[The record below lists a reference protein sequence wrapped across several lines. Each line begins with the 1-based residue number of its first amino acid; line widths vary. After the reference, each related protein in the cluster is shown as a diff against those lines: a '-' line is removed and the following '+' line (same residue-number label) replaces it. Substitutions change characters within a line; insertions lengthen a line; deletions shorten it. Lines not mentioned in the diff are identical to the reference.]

1 MCPADLDLNGLKAE
15 MKSSVFFLK
24 YTDHNG
30 QEVCSTQ
37 KVWINDFQVDKE
49 IGFGKTDFKYSIKI
63 QLDKGPTIALRDW
76 LLNDVFIELHHSRPK
91 INERRNDDD
100 SIIKEV
106 VLKNG

>member
-1 MCPADLDLNGLKAE
+1 MCPADFDLNGLKAE

-30 QEVCSTQ
+30 NEVCSAQ

-49 IGFGKTDFKYSIKI
+49 SGFGKTDFKYNIKV

-91 INERRNDDD
+91 INERKAEDDT
-100 SIIKEV
+100 IIKEV